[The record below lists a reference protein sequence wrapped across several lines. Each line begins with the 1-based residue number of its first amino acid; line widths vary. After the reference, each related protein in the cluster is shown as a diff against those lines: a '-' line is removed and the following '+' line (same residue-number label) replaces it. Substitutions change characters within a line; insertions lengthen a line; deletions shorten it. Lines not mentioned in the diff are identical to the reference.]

1 MNTLTRSIVGSI
13 FPGIAFLVAICGLP
27 VIGQAQ
33 ERGVR
38 IVRNEASRRVDVF
51 VDGQP
56 FTSYIWPQ
64 TLTKPVLYPLRTSL
78 GTIVTRGFPLEPRP
92 GERIDHPHHSGYWLN
107 YGNVNG
113 IDFWNNSVGLPP
125 EQRQK
130 MGTIVQRRIT
140 RATGGRDR
148 GELNVETAWIMPDGQ
163 IALREAT
170 TFVFHSGENLRAIDR
185 ITTLTALD
193 QRVVF
198 RDDKEGMIGIRV
210 RRELEQP
217 SNEPLVFTDSSG
229 RPTTVKVLDNT
240 GVTGEYRSSEGKIG
254 DAVWGTRGRWTML
267 TGKVGQESIALVILD
282 HPRNVGFPTYWHA
295 RGYGLFAANPLG
307 QEVFSNGKE
316 KLNFTLE
323 PKQSA
328 TFRYRLLIL
337 SGPITSDQVE
347 MLYRKFV
354 AELN

>member
-1 MNTLTRSIVGSI
+1 MRTISLTIV
-13 FPGIAFLVAICGLP
+13 FVAVSCFG
-27 VIGQAQ
+27 VNSFAQ

-38 IVRNEASRRVDVF
+38 VIRNEASRRVDVII
-51 VDGQP
+51 DGQP
-56 FTSYIWPQ
+56 FTSYIWPE
-64 TLTKPVLYPLRTSL
+64 TLTKPVLYPLRTSR
-78 GTIVTRGFPLEPRP
+78 GTIVTRGFPLDPRS
-92 GERIDHPHHSGYWLN
+92 GERVDHPHHSGYWLN

-113 IDFWNNSVGLPP
+113 VDFWNNSVGLPA
-125 EQRQK
+125 EQRTR
-130 MGTIVQRRIT
+130 MGTIAQRRIT
-140 RATGGRDR
+140 RATGGKDR
-148 GELNVETAWIMPDGQ
+148 GELSVETDWIMPDGKT
-163 IALREAT
+163 ILREAT
-170 TFVFHSGENLRAIDR
+170 TFVFRSAADLRTIDR

-198 RDDKEGMIGIRV
+198 KDDKEGMIGLRV

-229 RPTTVKVLDNT
+229 RPTSVKVLDNT
-240 GVTGEYRSSEGKIG
+240 LVTGEYRSSEGRTG

-267 TGKVGQESIALVILD
+267 AGKVNQEPITLVMLD
-282 HPRNVGFPTYWHA
+282 HPGNIGFPTYWHA

-323 PKQSA
+323 PKQSV

-337 SGPITSDQVE
+337 SAPTSADQVE
-347 MLYRKFV
+347 KEYQKFV
-354 AELN
+354 GEVK